1 MKAEELKKEAESAAL
16 EAYRKYLAWQK
27 AEGEENGDEDDADL
41 DSFSDWIS
49 HEFMTE
55 HLDEAD
61 PPDTGDPPA
70 NEEVDGD
77 G

>member
-16 EAYRKYLAWQK
+16 E
-27 AEGEENGDEDDADL
+27 ADL

-55 HLDEAD
+55 HLDE
-61 PPDTGDPPA
+61 
-70 NEEVDGD
+70 EVDDNG
-77 G
+77 